1 MSRDDAASRSGRL
14 VAVVG
19 PSGAG
24 KDTLLSAV
32 RQRLAEDE
40 RFMFVRRLITRPP
53 ETSLHGGAEDHE
65 PVSEE
70 TFAALCQNGGLA
82 LHWQAHGLRY
92 GIPQTIEPALACG
105 RVVVANLSRAVLSE
119 VPPRYRLRVLQV
131 MAPAAILQQRLQQRG
146 REDADSIA
154 QRLRRQ
160 AELPPGLDLR
170 VIHNDASPETGAE
183 RLYISLMDCLT
194 N

>member
-1 MSRDDAASRSGRL
+1 

-70 TFAALCQNGGLA
+70 TFTALCQNGGLA

-146 REDADSIA
+146 REDADSIT

-170 VIHNDASPETGAE
+170 VIHNDASPETGTE